1 MATTINSTALDFANI
16 KTNLK
21 TYLANTTEFADYDFE
36 ASGLSN
42 ILDVLAYNTHINGLT
57 TNFAL
62 NESFLGTAQLR
73 SSVVSLATGIGYVP
87 DTMTSSKGT
96 VGITM
101 DLNNVSGRPS
111 TVDLPTNTRFS
122 STVDDITYTFQ
133 TREVHTA
140 SDDGNGNYIFKT
152 TDNLTAIPIFEG
164 TLKTKTFNVGEFN
177 EADVYMIPDATLD
190 ADTAIVR
197 VIDGSTSSVYTNITA
212 ATTISPTSTIYI
224 LKEAPNGFYQ
234 LSFGGNGIL
243 GLAPAAGNT
252 ITVEYLS
259 TKGGD
264 ANTAKAFTAL
274 DTVTVLGSARTL
286 TVSTAAAGIGG
297 DAKETIAS
305 IRTNAPFQYATQN
318 RMVTPEDY
326 TSIINRN
333 YSTLIND
340 IISWGGQDN
349 PEPKFG
355 TVFSSIDF
363 ESDVTDATQTAT
375 KASIED
381 LVKQLAVIS
390 FNVEFADPIET
401 FIETSLFYQINPNL
415 TSLSTNA
422 ITNSIK
428 TAIGTYFTANTG
440 KFEKAFRR
448 SALLTLVDEVSSAVL
463 SSRAVIRMQ
472 QRIVPT
478 INVFNAYQLSYPAG
492 IAKPAANAS
501 PKDNDHIVRS
511 NTFLVDGNPCRI
523 LNEQRPNVA
532 TNKLQVVESGTGTV
546 IVDNIGSFNEISGL
560 VTITAFR
567 PTGLLGGGS
576 NIKISVLPANQ
587 SAIAPE
593 RNNIIKYDASIST
606 IIAVKTEAEN

>member
-1 MATTINSTALDFANI
+1 MATTINSTALDFINI

-21 TYLANTTEFADYDFE
+21 TYLKNTSEFADYDFE

-87 DTMTSSKGT
+87 DTATSAKGT
-96 VGITM
+96 VGVTLSLAGI
-101 DLNNVSGRPS
+101 SGRP
-111 TVDLPTNTRFS
+111 TTIDLPINTRFS
-122 STVDDITYTFQ
+122 ASVDDVTYTFQ

-140 SDDGNGNYIFKT
+140 EDDGNGLYQFKT
-152 TDNLTAIPIFEG
+152 TDNSTSIPIFEG

-197 VIDGSTSSVYTNITA
+197 VIDGSTSSVYTNITD
-212 ATTISPTSTIYI
+212 ATTISATSTIYI

-259 TKGGD
+259 TKGAV
-264 ANTAKAFTAL
+264 ANTAKAFSAL

-286 TVSTAAAGIGG
+286 TVSTTAAAIGG
-297 DAKETIAS
+297 DEKETIAS
-305 IRTNAPFQYATQN
+305 IRTNAPFQYASQN

-326 TSIINRN
+326 TAIINRN
-333 YSTLIND
+333 FSTLIND

-355 TVFSSIDF
+355 TVFSAIDF
-363 ESDVTDATQTAT
+363 EDDVTATTQTET
-375 KASIED
+375 KNAIIE

-390 FNVEFADPIET
+390 FNVEFADPVET
-401 FIETSLFYQINPNL
+401 FIETQLFYQINPNL
-415 TSLSTNA
+415 TALSTNA
-422 ITNSIK
+422 ITTSVK
-428 TAIGTYFTANTG
+428 TAIDAYFTANTG

-448 SALLTLVDEVSSAVL
+448 SAMLTKVDEVSSAVL
-463 SSRAVIRMQ
+463 SSRSIIRMQ

-478 INVFNAYQLSYPAG
+478 VNTFNSAILTFPSV
-492 IAKPAANAS
+492 IAAPSAKAS
-501 PKDNDHIVRS
+501 PSFDDQVVRS
-511 NTFLVDGNPCRI
+511 TTFLVDGNPCRI
-523 LNEQRPNVA
+523 LNEQSANVA
-532 TNKLQVVESGTGTV
+532 TNKLQVVESGTNTV
-546 IVDNIGSFNEISGL
+546 LVDNIGSFSTTTGVL
-560 VTITAFR
+560 TITAFR
-567 PTGLLGGGS
+567 PTGLLGGATD
-576 NIKISVLPANQ
+576 IKIAVIPANQ

-593 RNNIIKYDASIST
+593 RNNIIKYDAGAST
-606 IIAVKTEAEN
+606 ITAVTTEAEN

>member
-1 MATTINSTALDFANI
+1 MATTINSTALDFQNI

-21 TYLANTTEFADYDFE
+21 TYLRNTTEFADYDFE

-42 ILDVLAYNTHINGLT
+42 ILDVLAYNTHVNGLT

-87 DTMTSSKGT
+87 DTMTSAFGS
-96 VGITM
+96 VGVTM
-101 DLNNVSGRPS
+101 SLTGVTGRPS
-111 TVDLPTNTRFS
+111 TIDLPLNTRFS

-140 SDDGNGNYIFKT
+140 ADDGNGNYTFKT
-152 TDNLTAIPIFEG
+152 ADDSNAIPIFEG

-197 VIDGSTSSVYTNITA
+197 VIDGSRSDVYTNITA
-212 ATTISPTSTIYI
+212 ATTISSTSTIYI
-224 LKEAPNGFYQ
+224 LKESPNGFYQ

-252 ITVEYLS
+252 ITVEYLA
-259 TKGGD
+259 TKGAV

-286 TVSTAAAGIGG
+286 TVSTTAAAIGG
-297 DAKETIAS
+297 DNKETIAS

-333 YSTLIND
+333 FSTLIND

-349 PEPKFG
+349 PEPQFG
-355 TVFSSIDF
+355 TVYSSIDF
-363 ESDVTDATQTAT
+363 ESDVTAATQAAT
-375 KASIED
+375 KTSIEE

-390 FNVEFADPIET
+390 FNIEFADPVET
-401 FIETSLFYQINPNL
+401 FIETQLFYQINTNL
-415 TSLSTNA
+415 TSLSTNS

-428 TAIGTYFTANTG
+428 AVKDAYFTANTG
-440 KFEKAFRR
+440 KFGKAFRR

-472 QRIVPT
+472 QRIVPV
-478 INVFNAYQLSYPAG
+478 INTFNAYTLTFPGS
-492 IAKPAANAS
+492 IAKPAANTS
-501 PKDNDHIVRS
+501 PTDADYIVKS
-511 NTFLVDGNPCRI
+511 NAFLVDGVPCRI
-523 LNEQRPNVA
+523 LNEQRPNIA
-532 TNKLQVVESGTGTV
+532 TNKLQVVESGTGT
-546 IVDNIGSFNEISGL
+546 ILVDNIGSFDVISGVL
-560 VTITAFR
+560 TIVAFR
-567 PTGLLGGGS
+567 PTGLLGGSG
-576 NIKISVLPANQ
+576 NIKIAVLPANQ
-587 SAIAPE
+587 SAIVPE
-593 RNNIIKYDASIST
+593 RNNIIKYDANASA
-606 IIAVKTEAEN
+606 IIAVTTEADN

>member
-1 MATTINSTALDFANI
+1 MATTINSTALDFQNI

-21 TYLANTTEFADYDFE
+21 TYLRNTTEFADYDFE

-42 ILDVLAYNTHINGLT
+42 ILDVLAYNTHVNGLT

-87 DTMTSSKGT
+87 DTMTSAFGS
-96 VGITM
+96 VGVTM
-101 DLNNVSGRPS
+101 SLAGVTGRPS
-111 TVDLPTNTRFS
+111 TVDLPLNTRFS
-122 STVDDITYTFQ
+122 ATVDDITYTFQ
-133 TREVHTA
+133 TREIHTA
-140 SDDGNGNYIFKT
+140 TDDGNGNYTFKT
-152 TDNLTAIPIFEG
+152 ADDSNAIPIFEG

-197 VIDGSTSSVYTNITA
+197 VIDGSRSDVYTNITA
-212 ATTISPTSTIYI
+212 ATTISSTSTIYI
-224 LKEAPNGFYQ
+224 LKESPNGFYQ

-252 ITVEYLS
+252 ITVEYLA
-259 TKGGD
+259 TKGAV

-286 TVSTAAAGIGG
+286 TVSTTAAAIGG
-297 DAKETIAS
+297 DNKETIAS

-333 YSTLIND
+333 FSTLIND

-349 PEPKFG
+349 PEPQFG
-355 TVFSSIDF
+355 TVYSSIDF
-363 ESDVTDATQTAT
+363 ESDVTAATQAAT
-375 KASIED
+375 KTSIEE

-390 FNVEFADPIET
+390 FNIEFADPVET
-401 FIETSLFYQINPNL
+401 FIETQLFYQINTNL
-415 TSLSTNA
+415 TSLSTNS

-428 TAIGTYFTANTG
+428 AVKDAYFTANTG
-440 KFEKAFRR
+440 KFGKAFRR

-472 QRIVPT
+472 QRIVPV
-478 INVFNAYQLSYPAG
+478 INTFNAYTLTFPGS
-492 IAKPAANAS
+492 IAKPAANTS
-501 PKDNDHIVRS
+501 PTDSDYIVKS
-511 NTFLVDGNPCRI
+511 NAFLVDGVPCRI
-523 LNEQRPNVA
+523 LNEQRPNIA
-532 TNKLQVVESGTGTV
+532 TNKLQVVESGTGT
-546 IVDNIGSFNEISGL
+546 ILVDNIGSFDVISGVL
-560 VTITAFR
+560 TIVAFR
-567 PTGLLGGGS
+567 PTGLLGGAG
-576 NIKISVLPANQ
+576 NIKIAVLPANQ
-587 SAIAPE
+587 SAIVPE
-593 RNNIIKYDASIST
+593 RNNIIKYDGNAST
-606 IIAVKTEAEN
+606 IIAVTTEADN

>member
-1 MATTINSTALDFANI
+1 MATTINSTALDFQNI

-21 TYLANTTEFADYDFE
+21 TYLRNTTEFADYDFE

-42 ILDVLAYNTHINGLT
+42 ILDVLAYNTHVNGLT

-87 DTMTSSKGT
+87 DTMTSAFGS
-96 VGITM
+96 VGVTM
-101 DLNNVSGRPS
+101 SLTGVTGRPS
-111 TVDLPTNTRFS
+111 TIDLPLNTRFS
-122 STVDDITYTFQ
+122 ATVDDITYTFQ
-133 TREVHTA
+133 TREIHTA
-140 SDDGNGNYIFKT
+140 TDDGNGNYTFKT
-152 TDNLTAIPIFEG
+152 ADDSNAIPIFEG

-197 VIDGSTSSVYTNITA
+197 VIDGSRSDVYTNITA
-212 ATTISPTSTIYI
+212 ATTISSTSTIYI

-252 ITVEYLS
+252 ITVEYLA
-259 TKGGD
+259 TKGAV

-286 TVSTAAAGIGG
+286 TVSTTAAAIGG
-297 DAKETIAS
+297 DNKETIAS

-333 YSTLIND
+333 FSTLIND

-349 PEPKFG
+349 PEPQFG
-355 TVFSSIDF
+355 TVYSSIDF
-363 ESDVTDATQTAT
+363 ESDVTAATQTAT
-375 KASIED
+375 KTSIEE

-390 FNVEFADPIET
+390 FNIEFADPVET
-401 FIETSLFYQINPNL
+401 FIETQLFYQINTNL
-415 TSLSTNA
+415 TSLSTNS

-428 TAIGTYFTANTG
+428 AVKDAYFTANTG
-440 KFEKAFRR
+440 KFGKAFRR

-472 QRIVPT
+472 QRIVPV
-478 INVFNAYQLSYPAG
+478 INTFNAYTLTFPGS
-492 IAKPAANAS
+492 IAKPAANTS
-501 PKDNDHIVRS
+501 PTDSDYIVKS
-511 NTFLVDGNPCRI
+511 NAFLVDGVPCRI
-523 LNEQRPNVA
+523 LNEQRPNIA
-532 TNKLQVVESGTGTV
+532 TNKLQVVESGTGT
-546 IVDNIGSFNEISGL
+546 ILVDNIGSFDVISGVL
-560 VTITAFR
+560 TIVAFR
-567 PTGLLGGGS
+567 PTGLLGGSG
-576 NIKISVLPANQ
+576 NIKIAVLPANQ
-587 SAIAPE
+587 SAIVPE
-593 RNNIIKYDASIST
+593 RNNIIKYDGNASA
-606 IIAVKTEAEN
+606 IIAVTTEADN

>member
-21 TYLANTTEFADYDFE
+21 TYLKNTTEFADYDFE

-87 DTMTSSKGT
+87 DTMTSAKAT
-96 VGITM
+96 VGVTM
-101 DLNNVSGRPS
+101 SLAGISGRP
-111 TVDLPTNTRFS
+111 TTIDLPVNTRFS
-122 STVDDITYTFQ
+122 ASVDDTTYTFQ
-133 TREVHTA
+133 TREIHTA
-140 SDDGNGNYIFKT
+140 ADDGNGNYIFKT
-152 TDNLTAIPIFEG
+152 TDGSTAIPIFEG

-177 EADVYMIPDATLD
+177 EADVYIIPDETMD

-197 VIDGSTSSVYTNITA
+197 VIDGSTSSEYINITA
-212 ATTISPTSTIYI
+212 ATTISTTSTIYI

-243 GLAPAAGNT
+243 GLAPAAGNSIT
-252 ITVEYLS
+252 IEYLS
-259 TKGGD
+259 TKGATG
-264 ANTAKAFTAL
+264 NTAKAFTAL

-286 TVSTAAAGIGG
+286 TVSTTAAAIGG

-305 IRTNAPFQYATQN
+305 IRTNAPFQYASQN

-363 ESDVTDATQTAT
+363 EDDVTDATQTTT

-390 FNVEFADPIET
+390 FNVEFADPVET
-401 FIETSLFYQINPNL
+401 FIETQLFYQINTNL

-428 TAIGTYFTANTG
+428 TVIENYFTANTG
-440 KFEKAFRR
+440 KFEKSFRR
-448 SALLTLVDEVSSAVL
+448 SALLTLVDEVSTAVL

-478 INVFNAYQLSYPAG
+478 INTFNAFTLTFPSG
-492 IAKPAANAS
+492 IAKPSAVAA
-501 PKDNDHIVRS
+501 PVDDDYIVRS
-511 NTFLVDGNPCRI
+511 NTFLVDGSPCRI
-523 LNEQRPNVA
+523 LNEQAANVA
-532 TNKLQVVESGTGTV
+532 TNKLQIIESGTSVV
-546 IVDNIGSFNEISGL
+546 IVDNIGSFNTTTGVL
-560 VTITAFR
+560 TITAFR
-567 PTGLLGGGS
+567 PTGLLGGTS
-576 NIKISVLPANQ
+576 NIKIAVLPANQ

-593 RNNIIKYDASIST
+593 RNNIIKYDLDASI
-606 IIAVKTEAEN
+606 INAVTTEAEN

>member
-1 MATTINSTALDFANI
+1 MATTINSTALDFQNI

-21 TYLANTTEFADYDFE
+21 TYLRNTTEFADYDFE

-42 ILDVLAYNTHINGLT
+42 ILDVLAYNTHVNGLT

-87 DTMTSSKGT
+87 DTMTSAFGT
-96 VGITM
+96 VGVTM
-101 DLNNVSGRPS
+101 SLAGISGRPS
-111 TVDLPTNTRFS
+111 TVDLPNNTRFS
-122 STVDDITYTFQ
+122 STVDDVTYTFQ
-133 TREVHTA
+133 TREVHTGA
-140 SDDGNGNYIFKT
+140 DDGAGNYTFKT
-152 TDNLTAIPIFEG
+152 TDDSTAIPIFEG
-164 TLKTKTFNVGEFN
+164 ILKTKTFTVGEFN
-177 EADVYMIPDATLD
+177 EADVYMIPDTTLD

-197 VIDGSTSSVYTNITA
+197 VIDGSSSTIYTNITA
-212 ATTISPTSTIYI
+212 ATTISANSTIYI

-259 TKGGD
+259 TKGGL
-264 ANTAKAFTAL
+264 ANTAKAFAPI

-286 TVSTAAAGIGG
+286 TVSTTAAAIGG
-297 DAKETIAS
+297 DNKETIAS

-326 TSIINRN
+326 TSIILRN
-333 YSTLIND
+333 FSTLIND
-340 IISWGGQDN
+340 ICSWGGQDN

-363 ESDVTDATQTAT
+363 ESDVTAATQTAT
-375 KASIED
+375 KLAIEE

-390 FNVEFADPIET
+390 FNVEFADPVET
-401 FIETSLFYQINPNL
+401 FIETSLFYQINPQL
-415 TSLSTNA
+415 TSLSINS

-428 TAIGTYFTANTG
+428 SVKQDYFTANTG
-440 KFEKAFRR
+440 KFKKAFRR
-448 SALLTLVDEVSSAVL
+448 SAMLTLIDEVSGAVL

-472 QRIVPT
+472 QRIVPVVNT
-478 INVFNAYQLSYPAG
+478 FNKFTLTFPAP

-501 PKDNDHIVRS
+501 PTDADYIVKS
-511 NTFLVDGNPCRI
+511 NAFLVDGAPCRI
-523 LNEQRPNVA
+523 LNEQRANIA
-532 TNKLQVVESGTGTV
+532 TNKLQVVSSATGTI
-546 IVDNIGSFNEISGL
+546 IVDNIGSFNTATGVL
-560 VTITAFR
+560 TITAFR
-567 PTGLLGGGS
+567 PTGVLGGS
-576 NIKISVLPANQ
+576 SDIKIAALPANQ
-587 SAIAPE
+587 SAIVPE
-593 RNNIIKYDASIST
+593 RNNIIKYDANAST
-606 IIAVKTEAEN
+606 ITAVTTEADN

>member
-21 TYLANTTEFADYDFE
+21 TYLRNTTEFADYDFE

-87 DTMTSSKGT
+87 DTMTSAKAT
-96 VGITM
+96 ITIS
-101 DLNNVSGRPS
+101 LNLASVTGRPS
-111 TVDLPTNTRFS
+111 TIDLPTNTRFTS
-122 STVDDITYTFQ
+122 SVDDATYTFQ
-133 TREVHTA
+133 TREVYTA
-140 SDDGNGNYIFKT
+140 SDNGAGLYQFKT
-152 TDNLTAIPIFEG
+152 ADGSLFIPIFEG

-177 EADVYMIPDATLD
+177 EADVYMIPDITLD

-197 VIDGSTSSVYTNITA
+197 VLDGTTTTVYINITA
-212 ATTISPTSTIYI
+212 ATTISPSSTIYI

-243 GLAPAAGNT
+243 GVTPAAGNT
-252 ITVEYLS
+252 ITVEYLA
-259 TKGGD
+259 TKGAD
-264 ANTAKAFTAL
+264 ANTAKAFTPA
-274 DTVTVLGSARTL
+274 DTLTVLGTARTL
-286 TVSTAAAGIGG
+286 TVGTNAAAIGG
-297 DAKETIAS
+297 DDKETVAS
-305 IRTNAPFQYATQN
+305 IRTNAPFQYASQN

-333 YSTLIND
+333 FSTLIND

-355 TVFSSIDF
+355 TVFSAIDF
-363 ESDVTDATQTAT
+363 EADVTAATQTAT
-375 KASIED
+375 KSSIED

-401 FIETSLFYQINPNL
+401 FIETQLFYQINPNL

-422 ITNSIK
+422 ITNSVKATIVD
-428 TAIGTYFTANTG
+428 YFTANTG
-440 KFEKAFRR
+440 KFEKSFRR
-448 SALLTLVDEVSSAVL
+448 SAMLTLVDEVSSAVL
-463 SSRAVIRMQ
+463 SSRSVIRMQ
-472 QRIVPT
+472 QRITPT
-478 INVFNAYQLSYPAG
+478 INVFNAFTLTYPAI
-492 IAKPAANAS
+492 IAKPAANATPS
-501 PKDNDHIVRS
+501 DNDQIVRS
-511 NTFLVDGNPCRI
+511 SIFLVDGNPCRI
-523 LNEQRPNVA
+523 LNEQRSNVA
-532 TNKLQVVESGTGTV
+532 TSKLQVVESGTGTI
-546 IVDNIGSFNEISGL
+546 IVDNIGSFSTTTGL
-560 VTITAFR
+560 LTITAFR
-567 PTGLLGGGS
+567 PTGLLGGS
-576 NIKISVLPANQ
+576 TSIKISVIPANQ

-593 RNNIIKYDASIST
+593 RQNIIKYDEEIST
-606 IIAVKTEAEN
+606 ISVVTTEAEN

>member
-21 TYLANTTEFADYDFE
+21 AYLRNTTEFADYDFE

-42 ILDVLAYNTHINGLT
+42 ILDVLAYNTHVNGLT

-87 DTMTSSKGT
+87 DTMTSAFGS
-96 VGITM
+96 VGVTM
-101 DLNNVSGRPS
+101 SLAGVTGRPS
-111 TVDLPTNTRFS
+111 TIDLPLNTRFS
-122 STVDDITYTFQ
+122 STVDDITYNFQ

-140 SDDGNGNYIFKT
+140 TDDGNGNYTFKT
-152 TDNLTAIPIFEG
+152 ADDSTAIPIFEG

-177 EADVYMIPDATLD
+177 EADVYMIPDVTLD

-197 VIDGSTSSVYTNITA
+197 VIDGSRSDVYTNITA
-212 ATTISPTSTIYI
+212 ATTISSTSTIYI

-252 ITVEYLS
+252 ITVEYLA
-259 TKGGD
+259 TKGAV

-286 TVSTAAAGIGG
+286 TVSTTAAAIGG
-297 DAKETIAS
+297 DNKETIAS

-326 TSIINRN
+326 TSIILRN
-333 YSTLIND
+333 FSTLIND
-340 IISWGGQDN
+340 ICSWGGQDN

-363 ESDVTDATQTAT
+363 ESDVTAATQTTT
-375 KASIED
+375 KLAIEE

-390 FNVEFADPIET
+390 FNVEFADPVET
-401 FIETSLFYQINPNL
+401 FIETQLFYQINPNL
-415 TSLSTNA
+415 TSLSTNS

-428 TAIGTYFTANTG
+428 AVKEDYFTANTG
-440 KFEKAFRR
+440 KFKKAFRR
-448 SALLTLVDEVSSAVL
+448 SAMLTLVDEVSSAVL

-472 QRIVPT
+472 QRIVPV
-478 INVFNAYQLSYPAG
+478 INTFNAYKLTFPGS
-492 IAKPAANAS
+492 IAKPAANTS
-501 PKDNDHIVRS
+501 PTDSDYIVKS
-511 NTFLVDGNPCRI
+511 NAFLVDGVPCRI
-523 LNEQRPNVA
+523 LNEQRPNIA
-532 TNKLQVVESGTGTV
+532 TNKLQVVESGSGT
-546 IVDNIGSFNEISGL
+546 ILVDNIGSFDVISGIL
-560 VTITAFR
+560 TIVAFR
-567 PTGLLGGGS
+567 PTGLLGGAA
-576 NIKISVLPANQ
+576 NIKIAVLPANQ
-587 SAIAPE
+587 SAIVPE
-593 RNNIIKYDASIST
+593 RNNIIKYDGNAST
-606 IIAVKTEAEN
+606 IVAVTTEADN

>member
-448 SALLTLVDEVSSAVL
+448 SALLTLVDEVSNAVL

-593 RNNIIKYDASIST
+593 RNNIIKYDAGIST

>member
-21 TYLANTTEFADYDFE
+21 TYLQNTTEFQDYDFE

-42 ILDVLAYNTHINGLT
+42 ILDVLAYNTHVNGLT

-87 DTMTSSKGT
+87 DTMTSAFGT
-96 VGITM
+96 VGVTM
-101 DLNNVSGRPS
+101 SLAGISGRPS
-111 TVDLPTNTRFS
+111 TVDLPNNTRFS
-122 STVDDITYTFQ
+122 STVDDVTYTFQ
-133 TREVHTA
+133 TREVHTGA
-140 SDDGNGNYIFKT
+140 DDGAGNYTFKT
-152 TDNLTAIPIFEG
+152 TDDSTAIPIFEG
-164 TLKTKTFNVGEFN
+164 ILKTKTFTVGEFN
-177 EADVYMIPDATLD
+177 EADVYMIPDTTLD

-197 VIDGSTSSVYTNITA
+197 VIDGSSSTIYTNITA
-212 ATTISPTSTIYI
+212 ATTISANSTIYI

-259 TKGGD
+259 TKGEL
-264 ANTAKAFTAL
+264 ANTAKAFAPI

-286 TVSTAAAGIGG
+286 TVSTTAAAIGG
-297 DAKETIAS
+297 DNKETIAS

-326 TSIINRN
+326 TSIILRN
-333 YSTLIND
+333 FSTLIND
-340 IISWGGQDN
+340 ICSWGGQDN

-363 ESDVTDATQTAT
+363 ESDVTAATQTAT
-375 KASIED
+375 KLAIEE

-390 FNVEFADPIET
+390 FNVEFADPVET
-401 FIETSLFYQINPNL
+401 FIETSLFYQINPQL
-415 TSLSTNA
+415 TSLSINS

-428 TAIGTYFTANTG
+428 SVKQDYFTANTG
-440 KFEKAFRR
+440 KFKKAFRR
-448 SALLTLVDEVSSAVL
+448 SAMLTLIDEVSGAVL

-472 QRIVPT
+472 QRIVPVVNT
-478 INVFNAYQLSYPAG
+478 FNKFTLTFPAP

-501 PKDNDHIVRS
+501 PTDADYIVKS
-511 NTFLVDGNPCRI
+511 NAFLVDGAPCRI
-523 LNEQRPNVA
+523 LNEQRANIA
-532 TNKLQVVESGTGTV
+532 TNKLQVVSSATGTI
-546 IVDNIGSFNEISGL
+546 IVDNIGSFNTATGVL
-560 VTITAFR
+560 TITAFR
-567 PTGLLGGGS
+567 PTGVLGGS
-576 NIKISVLPANQ
+576 SDIKIAALPANQ
-587 SAIAPE
+587 SAIVPE
-593 RNNIIKYDASIST
+593 RNNIIKYDANAST
-606 IIAVKTEAEN
+606 ITAVTTEADN

>member
-16 KTNLK
+16 KSNLK
-21 TYLANTTEFADYDFE
+21 TYLRNTTEFADYDFE

-42 ILDVLAYNTHINGLT
+42 ILDVLAYNTHVNGLT

-87 DTMTSSKGT
+87 DTMTSAKGS
-96 VGITM
+96 VGVTM
-101 DLNNVSGRPS
+101 SLADVTGRPN
-111 TVDLPTNTRFS
+111 TVDLPINTRFS
-122 STVDDITYTFQ
+122 STVDDITYNFQ
-133 TREVHTA
+133 TREIHTA
-140 SDDGNGNYIFKT
+140 ADNGLGSYIFKT
-152 TDNLTAIPIFEG
+152 GEGSTAIPIFEG
-164 TLKTKTFNVGEFN
+164 DLKTKTFNVGEFN
-177 EADVYMIPDATLD
+177 EADVYIIPDATLD

-197 VIDGSTSSVYTNITA
+197 VNDGNTSSAYINITA

-259 TKGGD
+259 TKGAD
-264 ANTAKAFTAL
+264 ANTSKAFAPI

-286 TVSTAAAGIGG
+286 TVTTTAAAIGG

-305 IRTNAPFQYATQN
+305 IRTNAPFQYASQN

-333 YSTLIND
+333 FSTLIND

-355 TVFSSIDF
+355 TVFSAIDF
-363 ESDVTDATQTAT
+363 EADVTAATQAAT
-375 KASIED
+375 KLSIEQ

-401 FIETSLFYQINPNL
+401 FIETALFYQINPNL
-415 TSLSTNA
+415 TALSTNA
-422 ITNSIK
+422 ITTSVKAKI
-428 TAIGTYFTANTG
+428 AAYFTANTG
-440 KFEKAFRR
+440 KFEKSFRR
-448 SALLTLVDEVSSAVL
+448 SALLTIVDEVSSAVL
-463 SSRAVIRMQ
+463 SSRSIIRMQ
-472 QRIVPT
+472 QRIVPIVNT
-478 INVFNAYQLSYPAG
+478 FNAYTLTFPSL
-492 IAKPAANAS
+492 IAAAAAKAS
-501 PKDNDHIVRS
+501 PNDNDQIVRS
-511 NTFLVDGNPCRI
+511 TTFLVDGSPCRI
-523 LNEQRPNVA
+523 LNEQRANVA
-532 TNKLQVVESGTGTV
+532 TNKLQVVESGTAVV
-546 IVDNIGSFNEISGL
+546 IVDNIGSFDTTTGIL
-560 VTITAFR
+560 TITAFR
-567 PTGLLGGGS
+567 PTGLLGGSS

-593 RNNIIKYDASIST
+593 RNNIIKYDADIST
-606 IIAVKTEAEN
+606 ITAVTTEAEN

>member
-1 MATTINSTALDFANI
+1 MATTINSTALDFQNI

-21 TYLANTTEFADYDFE
+21 TYLRNTTEFADYDFE

-42 ILDVLAYNTHINGLT
+42 ILDVLAYNTHVNGLT

-87 DTMTSSKGT
+87 DTMTSAFGS
-96 VGITM
+96 VGVTM
-101 DLNNVSGRPS
+101 SLTGVTGRPS
-111 TVDLPTNTRFS
+111 TVDLPNNTRFS
-122 STVDDITYTFQ
+122 SVVDDVAYIFQ

-140 SDDGNGNYIFKT
+140 SDDGAGNYQFKT
-152 TDNLTAIPIFEG
+152 TDDSTAIPIFEG
-164 TLKTKTFNVGEFN
+164 ILKTKTFNVGEFN
-177 EADVYMIPDATLD
+177 EADVYMIPDVTLD

-252 ITVEYLS
+252 ITVEYLA
-259 TKGGD
+259 TKGAA
-264 ANTAKAFTAL
+264 ANTAKAFTAV

-286 TVSTAAAGIGG
+286 TVSTSAAAIGG
-297 DAKETIAS
+297 DDKETLAS
-305 IRTNAPFQYATQN
+305 IRTNAPFQYASQN

-333 YSTLIND
+333 FSTLIND

-349 PEPKFG
+349 PEPQFG
-355 TVFSSIDF
+355 TVYSSIDF
-363 ESDVTDATQTAT
+363 ESDVTAATQTAT
-375 KASIED
+375 KASIEE

-390 FNVEFADPIET
+390 FNIEFADPVET
-401 FIETSLFYQINPNL
+401 FIETQLFYQINTNL
-415 TSLSTNA
+415 TSLSTNS
-422 ITNSIK
+422 ITNSINSVK
-428 TAIGTYFTANTG
+428 QDYFTANTG
-440 KFEKAFRR
+440 KFGNAFRR
-448 SALLTLVDEVSSAVL
+448 SAMLTKVDEVSSAVL

-472 QRIVPT
+472 QRIVPV
-478 INVFNAYQLSYPAG
+478 INIFNKFTLTFPAT

-501 PKDNDHIVRS
+501 PSDDDFIVRS
-511 NTFLVDGNPCRI
+511 NTFLVDGRPCRI
-523 LNEQRPNVA
+523 LNEQAPNVA
-532 TNKLQVVESGTGTV
+532 TTKLQVVESGTAV
-546 IVDNIGSFNEISGL
+546 VVVDNIGSFSTTTGL
-560 VTITAFR
+560 LTITAFR
-567 PTGLLGGGS
+567 PTGLLGGS
-576 NIKISVLPANQ
+576 ANIKIAVLPANQ
-587 SAIAPE
+587 SVIAPE
-593 RNNIIKYDASIST
+593 RNNIIKYDAAAST
-606 IIAVKTEAEN
+606 ITAVTTEADN

>member
-197 VIDGSTSSVYTNITA
+197 VIDGSTSSVYINITA

-593 RNNIIKYDASIST
+593 RNNIIKYDAGIST

>member
-16 KTNLK
+16 KSNLK
-21 TYLANTTEFADYDFE
+21 TYLRNTTEFADYDFE

-42 ILDVLAYNTHINGLT
+42 ILDVLAYNTHVNGLT

-87 DTMTSSKGT
+87 DTMTSAKGS
-96 VGITM
+96 VGVTM
-101 DLNNVSGRPS
+101 SLADVTGRPN
-111 TVDLPTNTRFS
+111 TVDLPINTRFS
-122 STVDDITYTFQ
+122 STVDDITYNFQ
-133 TREVHTA
+133 TREIHTA
-140 SDDGNGNYIFKT
+140 ADNGLGSYIFKT
-152 TDNLTAIPIFEG
+152 GEGSTAIPIFEG
-164 TLKTKTFNVGEFN
+164 DLKTKTFNVGEFN
-177 EADVYMIPDATLD
+177 EADVYIIPDATLD

-197 VIDGSTSSVYTNITA
+197 VNDGNTSSAYINITA

-259 TKGGD
+259 TKGAD
-264 ANTAKAFTAL
+264 ANTAKAFAPI

-286 TVSTAAAGIGG
+286 TVTTTAAAIGG

-305 IRTNAPFQYATQN
+305 IRTNAPFQYASQN

-333 YSTLIND
+333 FSTLIND

-355 TVFSSIDF
+355 TVFSAIDF
-363 ESDVTDATQTAT
+363 EADVTAATQAAT
-375 KASIED
+375 KLSIEQ

-401 FIETSLFYQINPNL
+401 FIETALFYQINPNL
-415 TSLSTNA
+415 TALSTNA
-422 ITNSIK
+422 ITTSVKAKI
-428 TAIGTYFTANTG
+428 AAYFTANTG
-440 KFEKAFRR
+440 KFEKSFRR
-448 SALLTLVDEVSSAVL
+448 SALLTIVDEVSSAVL
-463 SSRAVIRMQ
+463 SSRSIIRMQ
-472 QRIVPT
+472 QRIVPIVNT
-478 INVFNAYQLSYPAG
+478 FNAYTLTFPSL
-492 IAKPAANAS
+492 IAAAAAKAS
-501 PKDNDHIVRS
+501 PNDNDQIVRS
-511 NTFLVDGNPCRI
+511 TTFLVDGSPCRI
-523 LNEQRPNVA
+523 LNEQRANVA
-532 TNKLQVVESGTGTV
+532 TNKLQVVESGTAVV
-546 IVDNIGSFNEISGL
+546 IVDNIGSFDTTTGIL
-560 VTITAFR
+560 TITAFR
-567 PTGLLGGGS
+567 PTGLLGGSS

-593 RNNIIKYDASIST
+593 RNNIIKYDADIST
-606 IIAVKTEAEN
+606 ITAVTTEAEN

>member
-21 TYLANTTEFADYDFE
+21 TYLQNTTEFADYDFE

-42 ILDVLAYNTHINGLT
+42 ILDVLAYNTHVNGLT

-87 DTMTSSKGT
+87 DTMTSAFGT
-96 VGITM
+96 VGVTM
-101 DLNNVSGRPS
+101 SLAGISGRPS
-111 TVDLPTNTRFS
+111 TVDLPNNTRFS
-122 STVDDITYTFQ
+122 STVDDVTYTFQ
-133 TREVHTA
+133 TREVHTGA
-140 SDDGNGNYIFKT
+140 DDGNGLYEFKT
-152 TDNLTAIPIFEG
+152 ADDSTAIPIFEG

-197 VIDGSTSSVYTNITA
+197 VIDGSRSDVYTNITA
-212 ATTISPTSTIYI
+212 ATTISSTSTIYI
-224 LKEAPNGFYQ
+224 LKESPNGFYQ

-252 ITVEYLS
+252 ITVEYLA
-259 TKGGD
+259 TKGAV

-286 TVSTAAAGIGG
+286 TVSTTAAAIGG
-297 DAKETIAS
+297 DNKETIAS

-333 YSTLIND
+333 FSTLIND

-349 PEPKFG
+349 PEPQFG
-355 TVFSSIDF
+355 TVYSSIDF
-363 ESDVTDATQTAT
+363 ETDVTAATQTAT

-390 FNVEFADPIET
+390 FNVEFADPVVT
-401 FIETSLFYQINPNL
+401 FIETQLFYQINTNL
-415 TSLSTNA
+415 TALSTNA

-428 TAIGTYFTANTG
+428 LVKDAYFTANTG
-440 KFEKAFRR
+440 KFGKAFRR

-472 QRIVPT
+472 QRIVPVVNT
-478 INVFNAYQLSYPAG
+478 FNKFTLTFPAP

-501 PKDNDHIVRS
+501 PTDTDYIVKS
-511 NTFLVDGNPCRI
+511 NAFLVDGVPCRI
-523 LNEQRPNVA
+523 LNEQRPNIA
-532 TNKLQVVESGTGTV
+532 TNKLQVVSSATGTI
-546 IVDNIGSFNEISGL
+546 IVDNIGSFNTATGVL
-560 VTITAFR
+560 TITAFR
-567 PTGLLGGGS
+567 PTGVLGGS
-576 NIKISVLPANQ
+576 SDIKIAALPANQ
-587 SAIAPE
+587 SAIVPE
-593 RNNIIKYDASIST
+593 RNNIIKYDANAST
-606 IIAVKTEAEN
+606 ITAVTTEADN

>member
-21 TYLANTTEFADYDFE
+21 TYLRNTTEFADYDFE

-42 ILDVLAYNTHINGLT
+42 ILDVLAYNTHVNGLT

-87 DTMTSSKGT
+87 DTMTSAFGS

-101 DLNNVSGRPS
+101 SLTGVTGRPS
-111 TVDLPTNTRFS
+111 TIDLPLNTRFS

-140 SDDGNGNYIFKT
+140 TDDGNGNYTFKT
-152 TDNLTAIPIFEG
+152 ADDSTAIPIFEG

-197 VIDGSTSSVYTNITA
+197 VIDGSRSDVYTNITA
-212 ATTISPTSTIYI
+212 ATTISSTSTIYI
-224 LKEAPNGFYQ
+224 LKESPNGFYQ

-252 ITVEYLS
+252 ITIEYLA
-259 TKGGD
+259 TKGAV

-286 TVSTAAAGIGG
+286 TVSTTAAAIGG
-297 DAKETIAS
+297 DNKETIAS

-333 YSTLIND
+333 FSTLIND

-349 PEPKFG
+349 PEPQFG
-355 TVFSSIDF
+355 TVYSSIDF
-363 ESDVTDATQTAT
+363 ETDVTAATQTAT
-375 KASIED
+375 KTSIEE

-390 FNVEFADPIET
+390 FNIEFADPVET
-401 FIETSLFYQINPNL
+401 FIETQLFYQINTNL

-428 TAIGTYFTANTG
+428 SVKDAYFTANTG
-440 KFEKAFRR
+440 KFGKAFRR

-472 QRIVPT
+472 QRIVPV
-478 INVFNAYQLSYPAG
+478 INTFNAYTLTFPGS
-492 IAKPAANAS
+492 IAKPAANTS
-501 PKDNDHIVRS
+501 PTDADYIVKS
-511 NTFLVDGNPCRI
+511 NAFLVDGVPCRI
-523 LNEQRPNVA
+523 LNEQRPNIA
-532 TNKLQVVESGTGTV
+532 TNKLQVVESGTGT
-546 IVDNIGSFNEISGL
+546 ILVDNIGSFDIISGVL
-560 VTITAFR
+560 TIVAFR
-567 PTGLLGGGS
+567 PTGLLGGAA
-576 NIKISVLPANQ
+576 NIKIAVLPANQ
-587 SAIAPE
+587 SAIVPE
-593 RNNIIKYDASIST
+593 RNNIIKYDGNAST
-606 IIAVKTEAEN
+606 ITAVTTEADN

>member
-21 TYLANTTEFADYDFE
+21 TYLRNTTEFADYDFE

-42 ILDVLAYNTHINGLT
+42 ILDVLAYNTHVNGLT

-87 DTMTSSKGT
+87 DTMTSAFGT
-96 VGITM
+96 VGVTM
-101 DLNNVSGRPS
+101 SLAGVTGRPS
-111 TVDLPTNTRFS
+111 TLDLPLNTRFS
-122 STVDDITYTFQ
+122 STVDDVTYTFQ
-133 TREVHTA
+133 TREVHTGA
-140 SDDGNGNYIFKT
+140 DDGAGNYTFKT
-152 TDNLTAIPIFEG
+152 TDDSTAIPIFEG

-197 VIDGSTSSVYTNITA
+197 VIDGSRSDVYTNITA
-212 ATTISPTSTIYI
+212 ATTISSTSTIYI

-252 ITVEYLS
+252 ITVEYLA
-259 TKGGD
+259 TKGAV

-286 TVSTAAAGIGG
+286 TVSTTAAAIGG
-297 DAKETIAS
+297 DNKETIAS

-333 YSTLIND
+333 FSTLIND

-349 PEPKFG
+349 PEPQFG
-355 TVFSSIDF
+355 TVYSSIDF
-363 ESDVTDATQTAT
+363 ESDVTAATQTAT
-375 KASIED
+375 KTSIEE

-390 FNVEFADPIET
+390 FNIEFADPVET
-401 FIETSLFYQINPNL
+401 FIETQLFYQINTNL

-428 TAIGTYFTANTG
+428 AVKDAYFTANTG
-440 KFEKAFRR
+440 KFGKAFRR

-472 QRIVPT
+472 QRIVPV
-478 INVFNAYQLSYPAG
+478 INTFNAYTLTFPGS
-492 IAKPAANAS
+492 IAKPAANTS
-501 PKDNDHIVRS
+501 PTDADYIVKS
-511 NTFLVDGNPCRI
+511 NAFLVDGVPCRI
-523 LNEQRPNVA
+523 LNEQRPNIA
-532 TNKLQVVESGTGTV
+532 TNKLQVVESGTGT
-546 IVDNIGSFNEISGL
+546 ILVDNIGSFDIISGVL
-560 VTITAFR
+560 TIVAFR
-567 PTGLLGGGS
+567 PTGLLGGAA
-576 NIKISVLPANQ
+576 NIKIAVLPANQ
-587 SAIAPE
+587 SAIVPE
-593 RNNIIKYDASIST
+593 RNNIIKYDANAST
-606 IIAVKTEAEN
+606 ITAVTTEADN

>member
-21 TYLANTTEFADYDFE
+21 TYLQNTTEFQDYDFE

-42 ILDVLAYNTHINGLT
+42 ILDVLAYNTHVNGLT

-87 DTMTSSKGT
+87 DTMTSAFAT
-96 VGITM
+96 VGVTM
-101 DLNNVSGRPS
+101 SLAGISGRPS
-111 TVDLPTNTRFS
+111 TVDLPNNTRFS
-122 STVDDITYTFQ
+122 SVVDDVTYTFQ

-140 SDDGNGNYIFKT
+140 ADDGAGNYTFKT
-152 TDNLTAIPIFEG
+152 TDDVTAIPIFEG
-164 TLKTKTFNVGEFN
+164 ILKTKTFTVGEFN
-177 EADVYMIPDATLD
+177 EADVYMIPDTTLD

-197 VIDGSTSSVYTNITA
+197 VIDGSNSTIYTNITA
-212 ATTISPTSTIYI
+212 ATTISANSTIYI

-259 TKGGD
+259 TKGGL
-264 ANTAKAFTAL
+264 ANTAKAFAPI

-286 TVSTAAAGIGG
+286 TVSTTAAAIGG
-297 DAKETIAS
+297 DNKETIAS

-326 TSIINRN
+326 TSIILRN
-333 YSTLIND
+333 FSTLIND
-340 IISWGGQDN
+340 ICSWGGQDN

-363 ESDVTDATQTAT
+363 ESDVTAATQTTT
-375 KASIED
+375 KLAIEE

-390 FNVEFADPIET
+390 FNVEFADPVET
-401 FIETSLFYQINPNL
+401 FIETSLFYQINPQL
-415 TSLSTNA
+415 TSLSINS

-428 TAIGTYFTANTG
+428 AVKDAYFTANTG
-440 KFEKAFRR
+440 KFKKAFRR
-448 SALLTLVDEVSSAVL
+448 SAMLTLIDEVSGAVL

-472 QRIVPT
+472 QRIVPVVNT
-478 INVFNAYQLSYPAG
+478 FNKFTLTFPAP

-501 PKDNDHIVRS
+501 PTDTDYIVKS
-511 NTFLVDGNPCRI
+511 NAFLVDGAPCRI
-523 LNEQRPNVA
+523 LNEQRANIA
-532 TNKLQVVESGTGTV
+532 TNKLQVVSSATGTI
-546 IVDNIGSFNEISGL
+546 IVDNIGSFNTATGVL
-560 VTITAFR
+560 TITAFR
-567 PTGLLGGGS
+567 PTGVLGGS
-576 NIKISVLPANQ
+576 SDIKIAALPANQ
-587 SAIAPE
+587 SAIVPE
-593 RNNIIKYDASIST
+593 RNNIIKYDANAST
-606 IIAVKTEAEN
+606 ITAVTTEADN

>member
-1 MATTINSTALDFANI
+1 MATTINSTALDFQNI

-21 TYLANTTEFADYDFE
+21 TYLRNTTEFADYDFE

-42 ILDVLAYNTHINGLT
+42 ILDVLAYNTHVNGLT

-87 DTMTSSKGT
+87 DTMTSAFGS
-96 VGITM
+96 VGVTM
-101 DLNNVSGRPS
+101 SLTGVTGRPS
-111 TVDLPTNTRFS
+111 TIDLPLNTRFS

-140 SDDGNGNYIFKT
+140 TDDGNGNYTFKT
-152 TDNLTAIPIFEG
+152 ADDSNTIPIFEG

-197 VIDGSTSSVYTNITA
+197 VIDGSRSDVYTNITA
-212 ATTISPTSTIYI
+212 ATTISSTSTIYI

-252 ITVEYLS
+252 ITVEYLA
-259 TKGGD
+259 TKGAA
-264 ANTAKAFTAL
+264 ANTAKAFTAV

-286 TVSTAAAGIGG
+286 TVSTSAAAIGG
-297 DAKETIAS
+297 DNKETIAS

-333 YSTLIND
+333 FSTLIND

-349 PEPKFG
+349 PEPQFG
-355 TVFSSIDF
+355 TVYSSIDF
-363 ESDVTDATQTAT
+363 ESDVTAATQTAT
-375 KASIED
+375 KTSIEE

-390 FNVEFADPIET
+390 FNIEFADPVET
-401 FIETSLFYQINPNL
+401 FIETQLFYQINTNL
-415 TSLSTNA
+415 TSLSTNS

-428 TAIGTYFTANTG
+428 AVKDAYFTANTG
-440 KFEKAFRR
+440 KFGK
-448 SALLTLVDEVSSAVL
+448 
-463 SSRAVIRMQ
+463 
-472 QRIVPT
+472 
-478 INVFNAYQLSYPAG
+478 G
-492 IAKPAANAS
+492 I
-501 PKDNDHIVRS
+501 
-511 NTFLVDGNPCRI
+511 
-523 LNEQRPNVA
+523 
-532 TNKLQVVESGTGTV
+532 
-546 IVDNIGSFNEISGL
+546 
-560 VTITAFR
+560 
-567 PTGLLGGGS
+567 
-576 NIKISVLPANQ
+576 
-587 SAIAPE
+587 
-593 RNNIIKYDASIST
+593 
-606 IIAVKTEAEN
+606 